1 VTATKIEFDSFL
13 QTYLKASEIRMD
25 ISKPLKSSG
34 MDSLELV
41 EFIMLVEEEFNVTI
55 DVNKIDKDKDIS
67 QFHELLSS

>member
-1 VTATKIEFDSFL
+1 MTATKSEFDSFL
-13 QTYLKASEIRMD
+13 QTYLNASEIRMD

>member
-13 QTYLKASEIRMD
+13 QTYLNASEIRMD

-67 QFHELLSS
+67 QFHDLLSS

>member
-1 VTATKIEFDSFL
+1 MTATKSEFDSFL
-13 QTYLKASEIRMD
+13 QTYLNASEIRMD

-67 QFHELLSS
+67 QFHDLLSS

>member
-1 VTATKIEFDSFL
+1 VTTTKIEFDSFL

>member
-1 VTATKIEFDSFL
+1 MTATKIEFDSFL
-13 QTYLKASEIRMD
+13 QTYLNASEIRMD

-67 QFHELLSS
+67 QFHDLLSS

>member
-1 VTATKIEFDSFL
+1 
-13 QTYLKASEIRMD
+13 MD